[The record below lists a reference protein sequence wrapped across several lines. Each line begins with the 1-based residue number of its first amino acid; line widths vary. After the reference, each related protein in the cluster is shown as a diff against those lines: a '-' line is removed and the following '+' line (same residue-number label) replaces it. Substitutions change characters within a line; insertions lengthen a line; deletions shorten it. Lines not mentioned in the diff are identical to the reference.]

1 MLEFFVNL
9 LIFILIFFFFIF
21 IFSIILYF
29 IFKVFFKIKN
39 KTKTINFKT
48 IFKNLALFLLPV
60 YLLLFLAGGC
70 SYKYMDP
77 QYYEFESLCK
87 DIDNKVIIYDKT
99 YWEMYSDFTKR
110 KPSVEKRV
118 KDDGYEYFYYKK
130 LNETFAYYDI
140 KDVIKS
146 DKRNG
151 NIITIVYDKKYKKI
165 PKPFASYIRYNYEND
180 GIFLEGDEG
189 AGLYFRYEEVLTCS
203 YFDNFK

>member
-1 MLEFFVNL
+1 
-9 LIFILIFFFFIF
+9 
-21 IFSIILYF
+21 
-29 IFKVFFKIKN
+29 
-39 KTKTINFKT
+39 
-48 IFKNLALFLLPV
+48 

-77 QYYEFESLCK
+77 QYYEFKKLCK
-87 DIDNKVIIYDKT
+87 DIDNKVVIYDKA

-110 KPSVEKRV
+110 KPSIEKRV

-130 LNETFAYYDI
+130 LNETFSYYNI
-140 KDVIKS
+140 KDIINSK
-146 DKRNG
+146 KQNG
-151 NIITIVYDKKYKKI
+151 AIITVVYDKKYKET
-165 PKPFASYIRYNYEND
+165 PEPFASYIRYNYKNS